1 MKTAEQ
7 ACLAKCLQLLSKMAY
22 SKRRLCEKLGAVYD
36 AETIER
42 VLAYA
47 EAQHYLDEQRDC
59 LLWLEH
65 YRRQSNKSNY
75 EMTALLSQRGY
86 ERELIKVCLSS
97 LPPEEELQKAIALLQ
112 GLIHKKIPVDYQEK
126 QKIMQKLLRHGFP
139 MDIVLKALQIV
150 CQPELDFD
158 ENF

>member
-22 SKRRLCEKLGAVYD
+22 SKRRLREKLGAVYD

-42 VLAYA
+42 VIACL
-47 EAQHYLDEQRDC
+47 EAQHYLDEPRDC

-75 EMTALLSQRGY
+75 EISALLSQRGY
-86 ERELIKVCLSS
+86 ERALIRACLDR
-97 LPPEEELQKAIALLQ
+97 LDPEEELQTAIVVLQ
-112 GLIHKKIPVDYQEK
+112 GLIRQKSSVDSQEK

-139 MDIVLKALQIV
+139 MDIVLKAMQIV